1 MSSEKG
7 CVNAM
12 YKIAV
17 MGGMDTVMGFKALGL
32 DTYPVSNSDEARSTF
47 SKITAPEEKY
57 AVIYLEET
65 LSSTLSQ
72 EISRFTDKVTPAI
85 ILIPGR
91 DGSQGLGLTALQ
103 DAVIRAIG
111 ADIL

>member
-1 MSSEKG
+1 
-7 CVNAM
+7 M

-17 MGGMDTVMGFKALGL
+17 MGGRDTVMGFKALGL
-32 DTYPVSNSDEARSTF
+32 DTYPVSDDEEAKHVF
-47 SKITAPEEKY
+47 SKITASEENY

-65 LSSTLSQ
+65 LSKTLSDQ
-72 EISRFTDKVTPAI
+72 ISRFIDKVTPAI

-91 DGSQGLGLTALQ
+91 DGSKGLGLTALH

-111 ADIL
+111 TDIL

>member
-1 MSSEKG
+1 
-7 CVNAM
+7 M

-17 MGGMDTVMGFKALGL
+17 MGGRDTVMGFKALGL
-32 DTYPVSNSDEARSTF
+32 DIYPVSDDDEAKRVFT
-47 SKITAPEEKY
+47 KIAAPDEKY
-57 AVIYLEET
+57 AVIYLEENLSKT
-65 LSSTLSQ
+65 LSH
-72 EISRFTDKVTPAI
+72 EISRFTDKAYPAI

-91 DGSQGLGLTALQ
+91 DGSQGLSLTALQ

>member
-1 MSSEKG
+1 
-7 CVNAM
+7 M

-17 MGGMDTVMGFKALGL
+17 VGGRDTVMGFKALGL
-32 DTYPVSNSDEARSTF
+32 DIYPVSDAEEAKLVF

-57 AVIYLEET
+57 AVIYLEEGLSVT
-65 LSSTLSQ
+65 LSH
-72 EISRFTDKVTPAI
+72 EIARFTNKVSPAI

-91 DGSQGLGLTALQ
+91 DGSQGLSLTALH

-111 ADIL
+111 TDIL

>member
-1 MSSEKG
+1 
-7 CVNAM
+7 M

-17 MGGMDTVMGFKALGL
+17 MGGRDTVIGFKALGL
-32 DTYPVSNSDEARSTF
+32 DTYPVSGPDEAKHVF

-57 AVIYLEET
+57 AVVYLEEN
-65 LSSTLSQ
+65 LSKALSL

-91 DGSQGLGLTALQ
+91 DGSQGLSLTALQ
-103 DAVIRAIG
+103 EAVIRAIG